1 MKLKRIMTI
10 AGSDSGGGAGIQAD
24 LKTITVLGG
33 FGMSVITALTAQNT
47 LGVHG
52 IHEVPIDF
60 VEKQFDAV
68 ATDIGIDAA
77 KTGMLSNS
85 EIIRAVAGKIRH
97 YGVKKLVVDPVMVA
111 KGGAKLIRDEAKE
124 TLIHE
129 LLPLAFVIT
138 PNVPEAEE
146 LTGMKIATVEDMKK
160 AAEIIHQMGAKNVF
174 LKGGHMSEDALDVL
188 YDGRD
193 FHEFTSER
201 IDTKNT
207 HGTGC
212 TTSAAIATGLA
223 QGMNVYEAVRR
234 AKDYITM
241 AIKHSLCIGE
251 GHGPTNHMACVL
263 RECERYRCI
272 RDLKAAVQV
281 LKSESCGN
289 IIPEIQS
296 NLVYA
301 LPYARGVGEVAAVP
315 GRIVRVGENAETL
328 HDPEFGASS
337 HIARIVLTVMRY
349 DETFRSAMDIRFSED
364 IVRICG
370 ELGYDVDCF
379 SRSDE
384 PGEIKDKEGS
394 SLEWGTN
401 FVLSRRHTI
410 PDAIFDRGDVGKEPV
425 VRILG
430 QTPALVAGKVLN
442 ISRRLRSF
450 CKNK

>member
-1 MKLKRIMTI
+1 MEPKKVLTI

-24 LKTITVLGG
+24 LKTVTALGG

-52 IHEVPIDF
+52 IHEVPVDF
-60 VEKQFDAV
+60 IRKQFDAV
-68 ATDIGIDAA
+68 ATDIGIDSA
-77 KTGMLSNS
+77 KTGMLSSS
-85 EIIRAVAGKIRH
+85 EIMTVVAEKLRQ
-97 YGVKKLVVDPVMVA
+97 YRVKKLVVDPVMVA
-111 KGGAKLIRDEAKE
+111 KGGAMLIRQDAKK
-124 TLIHE
+124 TLIE
-129 LLPLAFVIT
+129 KLLPLAFVIT

-146 LTGMKIATVEDMKK
+146 LAGIKITTVEDMEK
-160 AAEIIHQMGAKNVF
+160 AAYIIHRMGAENVL
-174 LKGGHMSEDALDVL
+174 LKGGHMAGDALDIL

-193 FHEFTSER
+193 FHRFVSER

-223 QGMNVYEAVRR
+223 QGMVVYEAVKR
-234 AKDYITM
+234 AKEYITT
-241 AIKHSLCIGE
+241 AIKGSFRIGG
-251 GHGPTNHMACVL
+251 GHGPTNHMAYVL

-272 RDLKAAVQV
+272 KE
-281 LKSESCGN
+281 LKSAVRILGNEKCGN

-296 NLVYA
+296 NLAYA
-301 LPYARGVGEVAAVP
+301 LPYARGTDDVAAVP
-315 GRIVRVGENAETL
+315 GRIIRVGENAETL

-337 HIARIVLTVMRY
+337 HVAGILLTVMRY

-384 PGEIKDKEGS
+384 PEEIKKKEGS

-401 FVLSRRHTI
+401 SVLSRRHTI
-410 PDAIFDRGDVGKEPV
+410 PDAIFDRGEVGKEPV

-430 QTPALVAGKVLN
+430 QTPAQVADKVLN
-442 ISRRLRSF
+442 ISRKLHEASE
-450 CKNK
+450 N